1 MIKSSNT
8 KNVAVPSSLSRG
20 VLTRQQLRSVGGA
33 GTGGYPID
41 PGSAKGDTGGPWIPP
56 SSPPNN
62 NNG

>member
-8 KNVAVPSSLSRG
+8 KNVAAPSSLSRG

-33 GTGGYPID
+33 GTGGID
-41 PGSAKGDTGGPWIPP
+41 PVLPAGGSWTPP
-56 SSPPNN
+56 ISPPNN